1 MGPLAVST
9 GVAIAYGVALFAV
22 LIVGPATVTA
32 LKGQWLLFAAGF
44 LTVGTVWW
52 IAALRLARPG
62 SWWDRRVY
70 GPDKHRRAASRYGS
84 PSREEVA
91 ESVE

>member
-1 MGPLAVST
+1 M
-9 GVAIAYGVALFAV
+9 
-22 LIVGPATVTA
+22 LIFIPATVTA

-52 IAALRLARPG
+52 IAGLRLARPG

-70 GPDKHRRAASRYGS
+70 GPDKRRRAERRYS
-84 PSREEVA
+84 PSSRA
-91 ESVE
+91 TA